1 MRSPSRSR
9 PRERLS
15 PDAIAVAAL
24 GLIDR
29 DGLETLSMRR
39 LGEALGVEAMAL
51 YHHFPS
57 RAALLD
63 SISER
68 LIGEIEMPDPS
79 GDVVAWLGEVV
90 RCYVALADRHPE
102 AFPLLATRRFN
113 TVAAFGFVECVVG
126 TLIAAGASP
135 ELAAEI
141 FRGLGA
147 FANGAA
153 LAGIAVRQS
162 AVRPAALDATSLPN
176 VARVAPWLGPR
187 HVEQLFTSGL
197 GMFLEGVALRLERG
211 RIASGPRRKG
221 GKKADKTRG
230 TRR

>member
-1 MRSPSRSR
+1 MRSPPRSR
-9 PRERLS
+9 RRERLS
-15 PDAIAVAAL
+15 PGAIAVAAL
-24 GLIDR
+24 RLIDR
-29 DGLETLSMRR
+29 DGLEALSMRR

-57 RAALLD
+57 RTALLD
-63 SISER
+63 AVTER
-68 LIGEIEMPDPS
+68 LVGEIDMPDPS

-90 RCYVALADRHPE
+90 RRYIAVADRHPE

-113 TVAAFGFVECVVG
+113 TAAAFGFVESVVG

-135 ELAAEI
+135 ELAVDI

-162 AVRPAALDATSLPN
+162 TVPPATLDAVHLPN
-176 VARVAPWLGPR
+176 VARVAPWLGPE
-187 HVEQLFTSGL
+187 HVDRLFTSSL
-197 GMFLEGVALRLERG
+197 GMFLDGVALRLQRS
-211 RIASGPRRKG
+211 RAASGPRRKS
-221 GKKADKTRG
+221 GKKVAKI
-230 TRR
+230 RRKRR

>member
-1 MRSPSRSR
+1 MRSPSKPR

-15 PDAIAVAAL
+15 PDVIAVAAL

-29 DGLETLSMRR
+29 DGLEMLSMRR
-39 LGEALGVEAMAL
+39 LGEVLGVEAMAL

-63 SISER
+63 AVSER
-68 LIGEIEMPDPS
+68 LIGKIDMPEPS

-90 RCYVALADRHPE
+90 RRYVALADRHPE

-113 TVAAFGFVECVVG
+113 TVAAFGFVERVVG
-126 TLIAAGASP
+126 RLIAAGASP
-135 ELAAEI
+135 ELAADI

-162 AVRPAALDATSLPN
+162 TVAPAALDATHLPN
-176 VARVAPWLGPR
+176 VTRVAPWLGPE
-187 HVEQLFTSGL
+187 HVERLFASSL
-197 GMFLEGVALRLERG
+197 GMFLDGVALRLERG
-211 RIASGPRRKG
+211 RAASGPRRKG
-221 GKKADKTRG
+221 GKKGEKIREK
-230 TRR
+230 RR

>member
-1 MRSPSRSR
+1 MRSPSRPR

-15 PDAIAVAAL
+15 PDVIAVAAL

-29 DGLETLSMRR
+29 DGLEMLSMRR
-39 LGEALGVEAMAL
+39 LGEVLGVEAMAL

-63 SISER
+63 AVSER
-68 LIGEIEMPDPS
+68 LVGEIDIPGPS

-90 RCYVALADRHPE
+90 RRYVALADRHPE

-113 TVAAFGFVECVVG
+113 TVAAFGFVEHVVG
-126 TLIAAGASP
+126 RLIEAGASP
-135 ELAAEI
+135 ELAADI

-153 LAGIAVRQS
+153 LAGIAVRRS
-162 AVRPAALDATSLPN
+162 TVAPAALDAVQLPN
-176 VARVAPWLGPR
+176 VARVAPWLGPE
-187 HVEQLFTSGL
+187 HVDRLFASSL
-197 GMFLEGVALRLERG
+197 GMFLDGVALRLERG
-211 RIASGPRRKG
+211 RAAS
-221 GKKADKTRG
+221 D
-230 TRR
+230 TRREGGRKVTIIREKRR